1 MVEQLVERITNGEWA
16 TGTQIPSENEL
27 AVTMI
32 VSRISVCNALQRLIA
47 WGMIESRVGEGTFVK
62 NSGTEE
68 LAGPLIR
75 VTLSGNR
82 SMEELLQFRRRVEF
96 VGTEEAAK
104 RATENDVLRL
114 ESLIEQMKESV
125 NHQNYDQY
133 EYIDCAFHLALVET
147 SGFNLLVSMM
157 WVLWEILD
165 CYFDGR
171 KMKWDLDK
179 CYIKHYSVYEAVK
192 QHDPIQVAAT
202 INENIR
208 DLLLLVEAERGS

>member
-1 MVEQLVERITNGEWA
+1 MGYRYPDPLGKRVGCYDDCQPN
-16 TGTQIPSENEL
+16 
-27 AVTMI
+27 
-32 VSRISVCNALQRLIA
+32 QRLQCPA
-47 WGMIESRVGEGTFVK
+47 APDRLGNDRVAGRRGNIVK

>member
-32 VSRISVCNALQRLIA
+32 VSRISVCNALHRLIA

-133 EYIDCAFHLALVET
+133 
-147 SGFNLLVSMM
+147 
-157 WVLWEILD
+157 
-165 CYFDGR
+165 
-171 KMKWDLDK
+171 
-179 CYIKHYSVYEAVK
+179 
-192 QHDPIQVAAT
+192 
-202 INENIR
+202 
-208 DLLLLVEAERGS
+208 